1 MLDWADH
8 RRLMIAETSAF
19 IEWGLAHPDQ
29 VRWIPRKRVG
39 DGGFSRSMQAVFWHG
54 VLGSA
59 DQVSRQVLARFL
71 RWIRLG

>member
-8 RRLMIAETSAF
+8 QRLMIAETSAF

-39 DGGFSRSMQAVFWHG
+39 DGGFSRSMQAAFWYG
-54 VLGSA
+54 VLGSV
-59 DQVSRQVLARFL
+59 DQVSRQVLERFL
-71 RWIRLG
+71 RWIRPG